1 MFFLPT
7 TINIKGIKLN
17 NLDHLSNVSF
27 NSTMIQNRNVSAKK
41 NQGIGQQMA
50 DGTLRAFTVS
60 SIFENE
66 PQDSRSQK
74 TTI

>member
-17 NLDHLSNVSF
+17 NVDNLSTVSF
-27 NSTMIQNRNVSAKK
+27 SSTIIQNKNVSAKK
-41 NQGIGQQMA
+41 NQGIGQQLS

-60 SIFENE
+60 STLDNE
-66 PQDSRSQK
+66 LQDSMSQK
-74 TTI
+74 TTN